1 MQNLLDDRLFEGVM
15 EMAGYFAADGVV
27 GVSSG
32 EILMPF
38 VAYQGGDGKRRLVRL
53 AMGSVEAV
61 VTGEKKLSN
70 LDEQDDGAVLVKDG
84 LITLETGKTDCLLV
98 DVRFNDGGSRQLQ
111 IVIPYRNAGHAEGF
125 AVHKPMV
132 SSWQGVDDA
141 FKPVFIGAFQT
152 GLKSHGEAMALWAKH
167 YVETPGKSSDFHGQE
182 SSQFSQD
189 EFELLRRV
197 PFVVFLMVACSDGK
211 LDQKEVAKFVELLAS
226 SGKYENPLITRII
239 TNVITDIPAMLN
251 VVIQEQQDIS
261 TLLRDVR
268 RIVDARAGSEAG
280 EAFAHVLLAMGHD
293 IASASG
299 GFFGFGSKISK
310 DEKTAL
316 AHLAVYLGLIEQ
328 TRA

>member
-1 MQNLLDDRLFEGVM
+1 MQDLLNDRLFEGVM

-27 GVSSG
+27 DVSGG

-38 VAYQGGDGKRRLVRL
+38 VAYQGRTGKRRLERL

-61 VTGEKKLSN
+61 ATGERKLAS

-84 LITLETGKTDCLLV
+84 LVTLPTGKTDCLLV
-98 DVRFNDGGSRQLQ
+98 DIRFNDGGSRQLQ
-111 IVIPYRNAGHAEGF
+111 IVLPYRNAGHAEGF

-141 FKPVFIGAFQT
+141 LKPVFISAFQA
-152 GLKSHGEAMALWAKH
+152 GLKSHEQAMALWATH
-167 YVETPGKSSDFHGQE
+167 YVETPGQSSGFQGE
-182 SSQFSQD
+182 ENSQFSFE

-211 LDQKEVAKFVELLAS
+211 LDQKEVAKFVELLAG
-226 SGKYENPLITRII
+226 SGKYDNPLFTRIV

-251 VVIQEQQDIS
+251 AVLGEQPDIS
-261 TLLRDVR
+261 AQLREVR
-268 RIVDARAGSEAG
+268 RVVDARAGFEAG
-280 EAFAHVLLAMGHD
+280 EAFAHVLLSMGHD

-310 DEKTAL
+310 DEKAAL
-316 AHLAVYLGLIEQ
+316 AHLAACLGLIEQ

>member
-1 MQNLLDDRLFEGVM
+1 MQDLLNDRLFEGVM

-27 GVSSG
+27 GVSAG
-32 EILMPF
+32 EMLMPF
-38 VAYQGGDGKRRLVRL
+38 VAYQRGDGKRRLERL
-53 AMGSVEAV
+53 VMSSIEAV
-61 VTGEKKLSN
+61 VTGEKKLSA
-70 LDEQDDGAVLVKDG
+70 LDDQDDGAVLIKDG
-84 LITLETGKTDCLLV
+84 LITLATGKTDCLLI

-125 AVHKPMV
+125 AVHKPLV

-141 FKPVFIGAFQT
+141 LKPVFIGAFQA
-152 GLKSHGEAMALWAKH
+152 GLKSHAEAMALWAKH

-182 SSQFSQD
+182 SSQFSHE
-189 EFELLRRV
+189 EFELLRRA

-211 LDQKEVAKFVELLAS
+211 LDQKEVAKFVELLAGS
-226 SGKYENPLITRII
+226 DKYDNPLITRVI

-251 VVIQEQQDIS
+251 ALLSEQPDVS
-261 TLLRDVR
+261 ALLRDVR
-268 RIVDARAGSEAG
+268 QIVDTRVGSEAG
-280 EAFAHVLLAMGHD
+280 EAFAHVLLSMGHD

-310 DEKTAL
+310 DEKAAL
-316 AHLAVYLGLIEQ
+316 AHLAVCLGLIEQ